1 MINNFRY
8 IIQRQMYTTLGS
20 SYTNMPYTYAGG
32 SSYGPNP
39 SDLYRK
45 TIEDY
50 GDYYNPMTRQL
61 EDRDMLRGG
70 VNTQFLSRLLPF
82 AGTAF
87 SLIGPNKLIKPKA
100 LQNITSKISEKTNPY
115 LMGFRDTPGGPG
127 FKSFFQQQFPKM
139 DPIKVSGT
147 SLKTLP
153 DYIGGSNFTGKSISD
168 FYASQGKAL
177 PSVSDRAID
186 YTAITGKSGYT
197 GTGPQNIEMIEG
209 LKSGSFGSTTT
220 SVLADKGQMLK
231 TRLGQAGQALGDA
244 RFAST
249 VGLAGTVGRML
260 FDDKNPYTYTAA
272 EQASDV
278 ASKYG
283 TIVGIGS
290 KILGSAAPAA
300 LGPIGL
306 GIALLSS
313 FRKKKRVKEEQERIQ
328 TERRRVG
335 EEKYAYQM
343 RRPEREASE
352 AEYLEYASKFN
363 NPYGLGD
370 TGIRTYQDGGKF
382 KTSDFQQQF
391 VDNISAKFPTLM
403 GLNENENNIL
413 QEYLHFV
420 ISNENPNNK
429 GYNVLKQEW
438 EPYILEKNTDK
449 GMRYEIDLGYGR
461 MLNEFKTEQE
471 AKDYIKNYGSVSNEN
486 VMKMFFEDFES
497 HYKRAE
503 RKVDTYIKNK
513 NTGGDGYG
521 EGAFAKLPFKQ
532 RLMLTD
538 YDYTGVLNEFPL
550 LVQGVV
556 NNDWNQ
562 VKTNYQ
568 RYVGKGEMKTRN
580 TLTKEFFLTDGFSDL
595 EGVNRLY
602 EDPLIVTNPDNL
614 LGVDVPNDP
623 VLPAP
628 YSPEAFKDGGKKES
642 GAELTGDELIVTSDK
657 QERIETAIKNKDV
670 KTVSEEITKSMQ
682 EGNIT
687 PGAAS
692 HKTNPLP
699 VAEDG
704 IIYNDKGKPTGN
716 TIKDGDAVYPNA
728 NVINKL
734 TDKQIFNKT
743 KKHIA
748 KWKTI
753 GMA

>member
-1 MINNFRY
+1 
-8 IIQRQMYTTLGS
+8 
-20 SYTNMPYTYAGG
+20 MPYTYAGG

-139 DPIKVSGT
+139 DPIQVSGT

-153 DYIGGSNFTGKSISD
+153 DYIGGSNFTGESISD

-335 EEKYAYQM
+335 EEKYAY
-343 RRPEREASE
+343 
-352 AEYLEYASKFN
+352 
-363 NPYGLGD
+363 
-370 TGIRTYQDGGKF
+370 
-382 KTSDFQQQF
+382 
-391 VDNISAKFPTLM
+391 
-403 GLNENENNIL
+403 
-413 QEYLHFV
+413 
-420 ISNENPNNK
+420 
-429 GYNVLKQEW
+429 
-438 EPYILEKNTDK
+438 
-449 GMRYEIDLGYGR
+449 
-461 MLNEFKTEQE
+461 
-471 AKDYIKNYGSVSNEN
+471 
-486 VMKMFFEDFES
+486 
-497 HYKRAE
+497 
-503 RKVDTYIKNK
+503 
-513 NTGGDGYG
+513 
-521 EGAFAKLPFKQ
+521 
-532 RLMLTD
+532 
-538 YDYTGVLNEFPL
+538 
-550 LVQGVV
+550 
-556 NNDWNQ
+556 
-562 VKTNYQ
+562 
-568 RYVGKGEMKTRN
+568 
-580 TLTKEFFLTDGFSDL
+580 
-595 EGVNRLY
+595 
-602 EDPLIVTNPDNL
+602 
-614 LGVDVPNDP
+614 
-623 VLPAP
+623 
-628 YSPEAFKDGGKKES
+628 
-642 GAELTGDELIVTSDK
+642 
-657 QERIETAIKNKDV
+657 
-670 KTVSEEITKSMQ
+670 
-682 EGNIT
+682 
-687 PGAAS
+687 
-692 HKTNPLP
+692 
-699 VAEDG
+699 
-704 IIYNDKGKPTGN
+704 
-716 TIKDGDAVYPNA
+716 
-728 NVINKL
+728 
-734 TDKQIFNKT
+734 
-743 KKHIA
+743 
-748 KWKTI
+748 
-753 GMA
+753 